1 MLVWVAV
8 PAAGGVE
15 NGGAGEAVEG
25 AAAGLFLLLF
35 LAALL
40 FNALFV
46 MAQTAASSIGEVTGE
61 RILARER
68 SVDRL
73 LIPFLGRLP
82 LLEQKFAAAALL
94 MLIVMALS
102 LAEAG
107 MAILPGMRAMGAFL
121 GAFAAL
127 LLHLVISEVIA
138 RGRALANPL
147 GVFRLLFAPCF
158 LLALPFTLFLI
169 PGRLFGGIRGGAHPT
184 TTLSDMHLRLLPSL
198 SGVERVI
205 RGDALEMI
213 DSVREFA
220 ESTAEDIMTPRTEV
234 DGIADTMPPGEVYDR
249 LRKSEYSRL
258 VVYHENM
265 DNIRGTLLAK
275 EVLLR
280 RPKDPLSLLRDPIF
294 IDEKARLPE
303 LLKTIRDNRT
313 HLLVAI
319 DEYGGMAGI
328 VTLHDLFE
336 AIVGHIE
343 DLEDEPEF
351 WMERLDGGEFRVSGR
366 VEIWELNEEFDLS
379 LDEELART
387 AGGLVFNTL
396 GRVAQEG
403 DEIEMDGLRFIVEET
418 RDNRIETLRIS
429 RVPPEAGP
437 AALPETEKG
446 R

>member
-1 MLVWVAV
+1 
-8 PAAGGVE
+8 
-15 NGGAGEAVEG
+15 
-25 AAAGLFLLLF
+25 
-35 LAALL
+35 
-40 FNALFV
+40 
-46 MAQTAASSIGEVTGE
+46 MAQTAVSSIGEVAGE
-61 RILARER
+61 RILSRER
-68 SVDRL
+68 TIDRL

-94 MLIVMALS
+94 MLVIMALA
-102 LAEAG
+102 LAETG

-121 GAFAAL
+121 GVFVAL
-127 LLHLVISEVIA
+127 LLHLIISEVGA
-138 RGRALANPL
+138 RGVALASPL
-147 GVFRLLFAPCF
+147 AVLRLLFAPCF

-169 PGRLFGGIRGGAHPT
+169 PGRLFGGIRGGAQAT
-184 TTLSDMHLRLLPSL
+184 TALSDMHLRLLPSL

-234 DGIADTMPPGEVYDR
+234 DGIADTTPPDEVFDR
-249 LRKSEYSRL
+249 LRKSEFSRL

-275 EVLLR
+275 EILLR
-280 RPKDPLSLLRDPIF
+280 RPKDPFALLRDPIF

-303 LLKTIRDNRT
+303 LLKKIRDNRT

-343 DLEDEPEF
+343 DIEDEPEF
-351 WMERLDGGEFRVSGR
+351 WIEKLDGGEFRMSGR
-366 VEIWELNEEFDLS
+366 VEVWELNEEFDLS
-379 LDEELART
+379 LDEEVART
-387 AGGLVFNTL
+387 VGGYVFNTL
-396 GRVAQEG
+396 GRVARQG
-403 DEIEMDGLRFIVEET
+403 DEIEADGLHFTVEET
-418 RDNRIETLRIS
+418 RDKRIESLRMRMI
-429 RVPPEAGP
+429 VPGDESTVI
-437 AALPETEKG
+437 PETEKG